1 MADFVFTG
9 WISQIDNQKNYHPFK
24 FSARDQTNQTLWFG
38 LFDVKIGQMIEQG
51 GIDSGPWTITYIV
64 KPWIGDDGVE
74 RYNNNVK
81 TIAGGTVAPPVQQS
95 QPQQPQQPPPQQA
108 PPQAPMPVPQAPAP
122 QVPVPQTPPPP
133 VQQDS
138 SRQLPNCVV
147 TLSDRDRSIIRQ
159 VAFKEVPDKHNQT
172 LEEIARLTDEY
183 EAIVLCSFEPDPPP
197 SNAEFIQQSF

>member
-51 GIDSGPWTITYIV
+51 GIDSGPWTITYVV
-64 KPWIGDDGVE
+64 KPWTGNDGVE

-81 TIAGGTVAPPVQQS
+81 AVSGGTVAPPV
-95 QPQQPQQPPPQQA
+95 QQA
-108 PPQAPMPVPQAPAP
+108 PPQAPMPVPQPPPQAPMP
-122 QVPVPQTPPPP
+122 PQTPAPP

-138 SRQLPNCVV
+138 SRQLPNWVA
-147 TLSDRDRSIIRQ
+147 TLDDRGRSIIRQ
-159 VAFKEVPDKHNQT
+159 VAFKEVPDKDNKP
-172 LEEIARLTDEY
+172 LEEIARLTDAY
-183 EAIVLCSFEPDPPP
+183 EVILLCSFEPDSPP
-197 SNAEFIQQSF
+197 SADELIQQSF

>member
-81 TIAGGTVAPPVQQS
+81 TIAGGTVAPPVQQA

-138 SRQLPNCVV
+138 SRQLPNWVV

-159 VAFKEVPDKHNQT
+159 VVFKEVPDKHNLT

>member
-51 GIDSGPWTITYIV
+51 GIDSGPWTITYVV
-64 KPWIGDDGVE
+64 KPWIGDDGKE
-74 RYNNNVK
+74 RFNNNVK
-81 TIAGGTVAPPVQQS
+81 TIAGGTVAPPVQQ
-95 QPQQPQQPPPQQA
+95 A
-108 PPQAPMPVPQAPAP
+108 PPQAPMPVPQAPP
-122 QVPVPQTPPPP
+122 QAPVPQTPPPP

-138 SRQLPNCVV
+138 SRQLPNWVV

-159 VAFKEVPDKHNQT
+159 VVFKEVPDKHNLT

-183 EAIVLCSFEPDPPP
+183 EAIVLCSFEPDSPP
-197 SNAEFIQQSF
+197 NDAEFIQQSFWI

>member
-9 WISQIDNQKNYHPFK
+9 WISQIDNSKNYHPFK

-38 LFDVKIGQMIEQG
+38 LFDVKTGQMIEQG
-51 GIDSGPWTITYIV
+51 GIGSGPWTITYAV
-64 KPWIGDDGVE
+64 KPWIGDDGKE
-74 RYNNNVK
+74 RFNNNVK
-81 TIAGGTVAPPVQQS
+81 TIAGGTVAPPVQQA
-95 QPQQPQQPPPQQA
+95 QPQQPQQA
-108 PPQAPMPVPQAPAP
+108 PPQAPVPVPQAPAP

-138 SRQLPNCVV
+138 SRQLPNWVV

-159 VAFKEVPDKHNQT
+159 VVFKEVPDKHNLT